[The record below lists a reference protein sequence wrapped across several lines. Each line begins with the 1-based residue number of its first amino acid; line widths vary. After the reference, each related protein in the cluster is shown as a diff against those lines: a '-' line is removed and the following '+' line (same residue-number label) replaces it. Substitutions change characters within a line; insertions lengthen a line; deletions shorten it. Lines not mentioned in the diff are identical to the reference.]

1 MTDDS
6 RRSARRHDRR
16 AIMGAMT
23 GGYSAISSYSRVE
36 IMHLIQERSPR
47 TIAELAEATNLHA
60 NTVREHVQR
69 LIDAGYV
76 IAETERRTTRGRPR
90 VLYTAAT
97 GSAQASSP
105 VAARRVQDAARR
117 GDLMRRVY
125 ASEADH
131 ALASDALHQLDALVD
146 DLGVAGFDPI
156 VDEQALTVELTPCP
170 HAASAESRG
179 ILCGVHV
186 GLMDSVLAQAGGP
199 LRVEGVAPSC
209 DPAQCVVHLSSTP
222 G

>member
-1 MTDDS
+1 
-6 RRSARRHDRR
+6 
-16 AIMGAMT
+16 MT

-36 IMHLIQERSPR
+36 IMHLIQDRPQRAIS
-47 TIAELAEATNLHA
+47 ELVAATGLHP

-97 GSAQASSP
+97 GEDDASSP
-105 VAARRVQDAARR
+105 VAQRNAQEAARR

-125 ASEADH
+125 AHDVADTD
-131 ALASDALHQLDALVD
+131 LAPDALHQIDALVE
-146 DLGVAGFDPI
+146 DLCVAGFDPV
-156 VDEQALTVELTPCP
+156 VDEQTLTVDLTPCP
-170 HAASAESRG
+170 HAPAAEHRG
-179 ILCGVHV
+179 LLCHVHV
-186 GLMDSVLAQAGGP
+186 GLMESVLVQAGGP
-199 LRVEGVAPSC
+199 LHVEGIAPSC
-209 DPAQCVVHLSSTP
+209 DPAQCVVQLASAR